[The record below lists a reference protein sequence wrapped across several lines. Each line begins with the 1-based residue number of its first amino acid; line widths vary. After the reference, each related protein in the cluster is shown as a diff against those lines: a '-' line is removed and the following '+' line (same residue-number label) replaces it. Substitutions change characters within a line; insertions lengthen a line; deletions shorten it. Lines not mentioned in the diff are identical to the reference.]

1 MPQDSPRTRIELG
14 NAPIAPHRPIMPRI
28 LIATIV
34 GLIGFLAYVIAVV
47 TLAGDLPQ
55 MHWAVQALF
64 FLVAGTVWV
73 VPVRSLMLWAA
84 RK

>member
-1 MPQDSPRTRIELG
+1 
-14 NAPIAPHRPIMPRI
+14 
-28 LIATIV
+28 
-34 GLIGFLAYVIAVV
+34 
-47 TLAGDLPQ
+47 